1 MCSVIAS
8 CLSAAS
14 SKQSRHNTI
23 LIWVLI
29 SVVLNVLL
37 LPKTTEG
44 ASLKRREAVD
54 ENLDSSSDNEVDP
67 GYIYMSCMAPV
78 ECRDT
83 CINFYAGSL
92 HDDYDCTQVFE
103 NMNFIFYCKCH
114 IDASLTEDHHIED
127 ENEMPFYR

>member
-14 SKQSRHNTI
+14 SKQSRHTI

-44 ASLKRREAVD
+44 ASLKRREVVD
-54 ENLDSSSDNEVDP
+54 DSSDTSANDVDP

>member
-14 SKQSRHNTI
+14 SKQSRHTV

>member
-1 MCSVIAS
+1 
-8 CLSAAS
+8 
-14 SKQSRHNTI
+14 
-23 LIWVLI
+23 
-29 SVVLNVLL
+29 
-37 LPKTTEG
+37 
-44 ASLKRREAVD
+44 VD
-54 ENLDSSSDNEVDP
+54 DSSDTSANDVDP
-67 GYIYMSCMAPV
+67 GYIYMSCMAPI

-114 IDASLTEDHHIED
+114 IDASLTEDHHIDD

>member
-14 SKQSRHNTI
+14 SKQSRHTI

>member
-1 MCSVIAS
+1 
-8 CLSAAS
+8 
-14 SKQSRHNTI
+14 
-23 LIWVLI
+23 
-29 SVVLNVLL
+29 VLNVLL